1 MVVEDN
7 AASLDAA
14 LVDMVMHSSLAGRI
28 ATYPTFNH

>member
-14 LVDMVMHSSLAGRI
+14 LVDLVMLSSLAGRNT
-28 ATYPTFNH
+28 TYPTSNH